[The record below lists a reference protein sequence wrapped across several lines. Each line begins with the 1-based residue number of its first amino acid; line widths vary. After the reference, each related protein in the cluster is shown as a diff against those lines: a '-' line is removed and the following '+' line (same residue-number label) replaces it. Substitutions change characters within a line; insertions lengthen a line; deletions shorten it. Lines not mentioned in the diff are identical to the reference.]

1 MLASYTARRND
12 RRHQRPQN
20 SFRILPIKVI
30 FHLKIRRLATL
41 KFKDALT
48 ENKKK
53 DIYVAVEKQQRK
65 RKTERKW
72 KANEQTGSS
81 LRELKTGR
89 LVLTDKFQIVIH
101 I

>member
-53 DIYVAVEKQQRK
+53 RHLRCSGETAKEK
-65 RKTERKW
+65 E
-72 KANEQTGSS
+72 
-81 LRELKTGR
+81 
-89 LVLTDKFQIVIH
+89 D
-101 I
+101 